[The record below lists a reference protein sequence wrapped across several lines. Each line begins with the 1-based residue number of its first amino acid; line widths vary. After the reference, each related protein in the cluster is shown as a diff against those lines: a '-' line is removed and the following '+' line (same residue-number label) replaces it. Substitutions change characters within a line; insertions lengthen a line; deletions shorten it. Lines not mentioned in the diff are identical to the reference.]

1 MPTKD
6 ELEKE
11 GWKVASIT
19 GGQHLRRTLEM
30 YEELGVETYLQEI
43 TPEECGGC
51 TECYKAG
58 ETIYRI
64 YTKSG
69 DGEPQ
74 AEERG

>member
-11 GWKVASIT
+11 GWRVASIT
-19 GGQHLRRTLEM
+19 GGEHLRRTLEM
-30 YEELGVETYLQEI
+30 YQEVGIETYLEEI
-43 TPEECGGC
+43 TPEECGDC

-64 YTKSG
+64 YTRTG
-69 DGEPQ
+69 D
-74 AEERG
+74 EEAQG

>member
-1 MPTKD
+1 
-6 ELEKE
+6 
-11 GWKVASIT
+11 
-19 GGQHLRRTLEM
+19 M

-69 DGEPQ
+69 DGEPK
-74 AEERG
+74 AEERD